1 MILKEPAWRTF
12 QRTED
17 LSSLLRGHLGRA
29 GPDKE
34 EFYLCQGD
42 PKHRRRK
49 RNIGYI
55 HTHISLKV
63 PVGYRTG
70 QWEQLVLTHG
80 I

>member
-17 LSSLLRGHLGRA
+17 PSSLLRGHLGRA

-34 EFYLCQGD
+34 EFYLCQGG
-42 PKHRRRK
+42 PKQRGCK

-55 HTHISLKV
+55 DTHISLKV

-70 QWEQLVLTHG
+70 
-80 I
+80 